1 MGRYFKAQNVEL
13 NRDFIYQPPIEL
25 MAKVIQGKD
34 LAVDKYNEYQAS
46 IDEKLKAEGLKADEP
61 RLREII
67 NNYHS
72 QIDELAKTVQAD
84 PLAASKQMGAIKNL
98 GRDIGDNWSQGEVA
112 KIQGNKQLRDKYV
125 EELSKRKDVSE
136 EWKTKALQKFDKEFT
151 GTAYDK
157 SGKYNPYNYE
167 NLNSK
172 FDINEFL
179 NKNLNGFEANGKK
192 YSKDTVSGQWIK
204 SDGNSKEEVTFD
216 ELYKTGKQL
225 LNSNQEAKDYY
236 EQSQRLGFLTL
247 EDAGYEVENALTGY
261 ANKYSYK
268 KEGEEHSIKENPY
281 YKWNVERNE
290 ARLEKAKELGG
301 LQLETNARTI
311 EQLDIIN
318 QDFSKNLNDFMK
330 NDLKLKPLEDKKR
343 SSKEKK
349 VYSFTPEQG
358 RKEIK
363 RLKTITKD
371 PKILSILD
379 KKLEKLN
386 AISSMY
392 RDKASNV
399 SWNGAAAIV
408 GVPAALQIKKDYET
422 RYGSDPESMF
432 SIKMNEFNINGKKYK
447 NISYN
452 DIIKNPEKYGLP
464 EEMFYEVSGI
474 GKNKKRELIPGLR
487 ADYNANSNIP
497 AVYSATDMSVNDML
511 FDFNKGGNSIQAK
524 ADFNRMGLSIQ

>member
-1 MGRYFKAQNVEL
+1 MGRYFKAQQAEL
-13 NRDFIYQPPIEL
+13 NRDFIYQPPIDL

-61 RLREII
+61 RLKEII

-72 QIDELAKTVQAD
+72 QIDELAKTIQTD
-84 PLAASKQMGAIKNL
+84 PLTASKQMGAIKNL

-125 EELSKRKDVSE
+125 EELNKRKDVSE

-151 GTAYDK
+151 GTAYNK

-167 NLNSK
+167 NLNTK

-236 EQSQRLGFLTL
+236 EQSQRLGFLTP

-268 KEGEEHSIKENPY
+268 KTSEDHSIKENPY

-290 ARLEKAKELGG
+290 AAEQEKVASLTEVNKDASEIYNNSVATRHFEQDYLNG
-301 LQLETNARTI
+301 LKKGLTFGSKVKLNSIDDLVNVLNNPATKKTPFVLKKLAEAQQVQNMVKNSMKASYAGYYNIPGMTEDGVEKIRKGQNEHLLANGQSYTFRMPPMEV
-311 EQLDIIN
+311 IN
-318 QDFSKNLNDFMK
+318 KDGSRQDYNLKNGYQ
-330 NDLKLKPLEDKKR
+330 E
-343 SSKEKK
+343 
-349 VYSFTPEQG
+349 FTPKNMVGKNIRTSDG
-358 RKEIK
+358 RIVQVK
-363 RLKTITKD
+363 
-371 PKILSILD
+371 
-379 KKLEKLN
+379 
-386 AISSMY
+386 
-392 RDKASNV
+392 NV
-399 SWNGAAAIV
+399 SPVNNSVIPILLNGITNNKSINDNDAHATLKFTVYDPIS
-408 GVPAALQIKKDYET
+408 KKEENFT
-422 RYGSDPESMF
+422 RTAY
-432 SIKMNEFNINGKKYK
+432 
-447 NISYN
+447 YN
-452 DIIKNPEKYGLP
+452 
-464 EEMFYEVSGI
+464 
-474 GKNKKRELIPGLR
+474 
-487 ADYNANSNIP
+487 
-497 AVYSATDMSVNDML
+497 MSEDE
-511 FDFNKGGNSIQAK
+511 
-524 ADFNRMGLSIQ
+524 GLSLK